1 MKIIKFKKKIN
12 YKSKRKVI
20 IKNLIIS
27 MFIGIHD
34 FEKRKKQRVKFNI
47 TITTDSKIEPNKK
60 ELSTILDYE
69 KVIKNLTLLVG
80 KKHYDLLEE
89 LSESIFEMIFNY
101 EIVKKVN
108 LKLEKLDI
116 IKNAESVGIE
126 VSKIKDE
133 K

>member
-12 YKSKRKVI
+12 YKSKRQVI

-89 LSESIFEMIFNY
+89 LSESIFEIIFNNKL
-101 EIVKKVN
+101 VKKVN

-133 K
+133 

>member
-27 MFIGIHD
+27 MFVGIHD

-47 TITTDSKIEPNKK
+47 AITTDSKIEPNKK

-69 KVIKNLTLLVG
+69 KVIKNLTLLVE

-89 LSESIFEMIFNY
+89 LSESIFKMIFNNKL
-101 EIVKKVN
+101 VKKVN

-133 K
+133 

>member
-27 MFIGIHD
+27 MFVGIHD

-47 TITTDSKIEPNKK
+47 VITTDSKIEPNKK

-69 KVIKNLTLLVG
+69 KVIKNLTLLVE

-89 LSESIFEMIFNY
+89 LSESIFEMIFKNKL
-101 EIVKKVN
+101 VKKVN

-133 K
+133 

>member
-27 MFIGIHD
+27 MFIGIHA
-34 FEKRKKQRVKFNI
+34 FEKKKKQRVKFNI
-47 TITTDSKIEPNKK
+47 TITTNSKIEPNRK
-60 ELSTILDYE
+60 ELSSILDYE
-69 KVIKNLTLLVG
+69 KVIKNLTLLVE

-89 LSESIFEMIFNY
+89 LSESIFEMIFDY
-101 EIVKKVN
+101 KLVKKVN

-116 IKNAESVGIE
+116 VKDAESVGIE
-126 VSKIKDE
+126 VSKIKNE
-133 K
+133 

>member
-69 KVIKNLTLLVG
+69 KVIKKLTLLVR

-89 LSESIFEMIFNY
+89 LSESIFEMIFNSKL
-101 EIVKKVN
+101 VKKVN

-126 VSKIKDE
+126 VSKLKNE
-133 K
+133 

>member
-1 MKIIKFKKKIN
+1 MKIIKFKKKTDN
-12 YKSKRKVI
+12 KSKRKVI

-69 KVIKNLTLLVG
+69 KVIKNLTLLVE

-89 LSESIFEMIFNY
+89 LSESIFEMIFNSKL
-101 EIVKKVN
+101 VKKVN

-133 K
+133 

>member
-89 LSESIFEMIFNY
+89 LSESIFEMIFNNKLV
-101 EIVKKVN
+101 IKVN

-116 IKNAESVGIE
+116 IKNVESVGIE

-133 K
+133 

>member
-1 MKIIKFKKKIN
+1 MKIVKFKKKIN

-69 KVIKNLTLLVG
+69 KVIKKLTLLVR

-89 LSESIFEMIFNY
+89 LSESIFEMIFSNKL
-101 EIVKKVN
+101 VKKVN

-133 K
+133 

>member
-27 MFIGIHD
+27 MFIGIHA

-47 TITTDSKIEPNKK
+47 IITTDPKIEPDRR

-69 KVIKNLTLLVG
+69 KIIKNLSLLVG

-89 LSESIFEMIFNY
+89 LSESIFEMIFNNK
-101 EIVKKVN
+101 IVKKVN
-108 LKLEKLDI
+108 LKLEKLDV
-116 IKNAESVGIE
+116 IKDAESVGIE
-126 VSKIKDE
+126 VSKIKNE
-133 K
+133 

>member
-27 MFIGIHD
+27 MFIGLHD

-47 TITTDSKIEPNKK
+47 TITTDSKTEPNKK

-69 KVIKNLTLLVG
+69 KVIKNLTLLVE

-89 LSESIFEMIFNY
+89 LSESIFEMIFSNKL
-101 EIVKKVN
+101 VKKVN

-133 K
+133 

>member
-69 KVIKNLTLLVG
+69 KVIKNLNLLVG

-89 LSESIFEMIFNY
+89 LSESIFEMIFNNRL
-101 EIVKKVN
+101 VKKIN

-126 VSKIKDE
+126 VSKTKDE
-133 K
+133 

>member
-1 MKIIKFKKKIN
+1 
-12 YKSKRKVI
+12 
-20 IKNLIIS
+20 
-27 MFIGIHD
+27 MFIGIHA

-47 TITTDSKIEPNKK
+47 TITTDSKIEPNRK
-60 ELSTILDYE
+60 ELSSILDYE

-89 LSESIFEMIFNY
+89 LSESIFEMIFNNKL
-101 EIVKKVN
+101 VKKVN

-133 K
+133 

>member
-12 YKSKRKVI
+12 YKNKRKVI

-60 ELSTILDYE
+60 ELSSILDYE
-69 KVIKNLTLLVG
+69 KVIKNLNLLIE
-80 KKHYDLLEE
+80 KRHYDLLEE
-89 LSESIFEMIFNY
+89 LSESIFEMIFNNKL
-101 EIVKKVN
+101 VKKVS
-108 LKLEKLDI
+108 LKLEKLDV
-116 IKNAESVGIE
+116 IKDAESVGIE
-126 VSKIKDE
+126 VSKTKNE
-133 K
+133 

>member
-69 KVIKNLTLLVG
+69 KVIKNLTLLVE

-89 LSESIFEMIFNY
+89 LSESIFKMIFNHKL
-101 EIVKKVN
+101 VKKVN

-133 K
+133 

>member
-27 MFIGIHD
+27 MFIGIHA
-34 FEKRKKQRVKFNI
+34 FEKKEKQRVKFNV
-47 TITTDSKIEPNKK
+47 TITTDPKIYPNKK
-60 ELSTILDYE
+60 ELATILDYE
-69 KVIKNLTLLVG
+69 KVIENLTLLVK

-89 LSESIFEMIFNY
+89 LSESIFEMIFKNKL
-101 EIVKKVN
+101 VKKID

-116 IKNAESVGIE
+116 IKDAESVGIE
-126 VSKIKDE
+126 VSKIKNE
-133 K
+133 

>member
-1 MKIIKFKKKIN
+1 MKIIKFRKKIN

-20 IKNLIIS
+20 IKNLIIN
-27 MFIGIHD
+27 MFIGIHS

-47 TITTDSKIEPNKK
+47 TVTTDPNIEPNRK

-69 KVIKNLTLLVG
+69 KIIKRLTFLAG
-80 KKHYDLLEE
+80 KRHYDLLEE
-89 LSESIFEMIFNY
+89 LSESIFKMIFNY
-101 EIVKKVN
+101 KLVKKVN

-116 IKNAESVGIE
+116 VKDAESVGIE

-133 K
+133 

>member
-69 KVIKNLTLLVG
+69 KVIKNLILLVE

-89 LSESIFEMIFNY
+89 LSESIFKMIFNNKL
-101 EIVKKVN
+101 VKKVN

-133 K
+133 

>member
-1 MKIIKFKKKIN
+1 MKIIKFKRKIN

-34 FEKRKKQRVKFNI
+34 FEKRKRQRVKFNI
-47 TITTDSKIEPNKK
+47 EITTNSKIEPDQR
-60 ELSTILDYE
+60 ESSMILDYE
-69 KVIKNLTLLVG
+69 IVIKNLTLLVK
-80 KKHYDLLEE
+80 KKHYDLLED
-89 LSESIFEMIFNY
+89 LSESIFEMIFSY
-101 EIVKKVN
+101 KLVKKVD

-133 K
+133 

>member
-12 YKSKRKVI
+12 YKNKRKVI

-34 FEKRKKQRVKFNI
+34 FEKRKKQRVKFNL
-47 TITTDSKIEPNKK
+47 TITTDSKIEPNRK
-60 ELSTILDYE
+60 ELSSILDYE

-101 EIVKKVN
+101 KLVKKVN

-133 K
+133 

>member
-1 MKIIKFKKKIN
+1 MKVIKFKKKIN

-69 KVIKNLTLLVG
+69 KVIKNLILLVG

-89 LSESIFEMIFNY
+89 LSESIFEMIFNHKL
-101 EIVKKVN
+101 VKKVN

-133 K
+133 

>member
-1 MKIIKFKKKIN
+1 MKIIKFKKKVS

-47 TITTDSKIEPNKK
+47 AITTDSKIEPIKK

-89 LSESIFEMIFNY
+89 LSESIFEMIFNSKL
-101 EIVKKVN
+101 VKKVN

-133 K
+133 